1 MRNTSHHNTHTL
13 THTHTITNTH
23 IKSRSAAVKLW
34 FNHRSNTVFAGKSVE
49 VKNKYFRLQ
58 WLSSGSDTIL
68 TANNVNTFCFVPINT
83 SASMCYRGVLHRSL
97 LTCRK
102 TAFPPIKTKGKKKLK
117 IAHMQAK
124 NSKKCCAERGAE
136 KSAVATTVISPCDL
150 LLADMLCWPLLT
162 LSAITS
168 P

>member
-68 TANNVNTFCFVPINT
+68 TANNVDTFCFVPINT

-97 LTCRK
+97 LTRRK
-102 TAFPPIKTKGKKKLK
+102 TAFPPIKTKGKKKTENCN
-117 IAHMQAK
+117 IANTCKQRIAG
-124 NSKKCCAERGAE
+124 NVVQSEE
-136 KSAVATTVISPCDL
+136 QKSLRWQPQSSVPVIYC
-150 LLADMLCWPLLT
+150 
-162 LSAITS
+162 
-168 P
+168 